1 VITPLPELVAERE
14 RWRAAAEPVAFAN
27 GCFDLLH
34 VGHLQLLEA
43 ARAGARRVIVAIN
56 SDASV
61 AALKGSSRPVVPAHE
76 RAELLL
82 ALEAVDRVTAYD
94 EPTPL
99 ALIRALRPD
108 VLVKGAD
115 WELDQIVGRREVE
128 ADGGRVLRV
137 PLLPGRST
145 SRLVDRL
152 RRP

>member
-1 VITPLPELVAERE
+1 VISPLPDLLAERA
-14 RWRAAAEPVAFAN
+14 RWRSSGEAVAFAN

-34 VGHLQLLEA
+34 VGHLRLLEA
-43 ARAGARRVIVAIN
+43 ARASARHLIVAIN

-61 AALKGSSRPVVPAHE
+61 RALKGPTRPIVPQQE

-82 ALEAVDRVTAYD
+82 ALESVDRVIAYD
-94 EPTPL
+94 DPTPL
-99 ALIRALRPD
+99 ALIQALRPD

-115 WELDQIVGRREVE
+115 WELDQIVGRPEVE

-145 SRLVDRL
+145 SSLVDRL
-152 RRP
+152 RGH